1 VLPLFS
7 KPLFKLGGG
16 GGSTKTIITSSGQ
29 AVATRASITTQA
41 VVPEPV
47 GGGFSS
53 PFSTRPVS
61 LPFPTPRPTML
72 GGQSLFGGR
81 FKLPQPSGLVQP
93 YRPAI
98 TPFSG
103 GGGSTQVVKPLFESL
118 PPIANIGGVPVVTQE
133 TVKTS
138 QSSGSSSSSSGEPNT
153 ALWQGG
159 LLLGPLVLGWLFGTK
174 TIRHRRH
181 RGLRHRLRRLR
192 RPSFRRIRHRSH
204 RR

>member
-1 VLPLFS
+1 VPLFS

-16 GGSTKTIITSSGQ
+16 GGSTKTIVTGSGE
-29 AVATRASITTQA
+29 AMATRGSLVGQKVVAPASG
-41 VVPEPV
+41 VL
-47 GGGFSS
+47 S
-53 PFSTRPVS
+53 PLASRSVS
-61 LPFPTPRPTML
+61 LPFPIPKPTYT
-72 GGQSLFGGR
+72 GGKSLFGGR
-81 FKLPQPSGLVQP
+81 FSLPQPSGLVQP
-93 YRPAI
+93 YRPAV

-133 TVKTS
+133 TIKTP
-138 QSSGSSSSSSGEPNT
+138 QSSSSLSTSGDSPNT
-153 ALWQGG
+153 SLWQGG

-181 RGLRHRLRRLR
+181 HRGLRRHLRRLR
-192 RPSFRRIRHRSH
+192 RLPIRRVRHRRH